1 MREPLEGRIW
11 NDDAAPVEQ
20 LAELREPKLLKQP
33 LDLAALRFALLAA
46 LAVRPLDR
54 GLKRMEH
61 GANLLVGE
69 PDRSEG
75 AAPRS
80 QPRR

>member
-1 MREPLEGRIW
+1 
-11 NDDAAPVEQ
+11 
-20 LAELREPKLLKQP
+20 
-33 LDLAALRFALLAA
+33 
-46 LAVRPLDR
+46 
-54 GLKRMEH
+54 MEH